1 MLFHQR
7 VKELR
12 EEKGL
17 MQKELAKVLHL
28 HPSLIC
34 EWENGRKRTS
44 FEGLIALAKFF
55 EVSTDYLL
63 GVIDEYAIPCRAIRR
78 LCIKSD
84 GGYAL

>member
-12 EEKGL
+12 EDKGL
-17 MQKELAKVLHL
+17 MQKELAQQLHVV
-28 HPSLIC
+28 PSMISD
-34 EWENGRKRTS
+34 WERGKLRTS

-63 GVIDEYAIPCRAIRR
+63 GIVDEFGNPM
-78 LCIKSD
+78 
-84 GGYAL
+84 